1 MKATNADQPKP
12 YQAVRTK
19 RLYEEIMQQIEAR
32 IASGE
37 LQVGERLPSQR
48 ELAESLGVSSVAV
61 KEALRALAA
70 KGLVE
75 VRRGSGAYVSDRAL
89 IAMSEVMR
97 LFVDERSLQELQDA
111 RVLIESEVVRRAAT
125 YATDEDLIALRE
137 AFHVMEE
144 ELAANGTYCAES
156 SSRFHLVLAEASH
169 NVIFRIVMGLLLH
182 VVLHIGLYRY
192 PAFGPEGPEY
202 ALELHRQILEAIE
215 ARDPEQAQEAMREH
229 SQAVQSILT
238 VALADGAG
246 GDESSSEVSIRALHY

>member
-1 MKATNADQPKP
+1 MKAAEIEQRRP

-19 RLYEEIMQQIEAR
+19 RLYEEIMHQIEAR

-75 VRRGSGAYVSDRAL
+75 VRRGSGAYVTDRAL

-97 LFVDERSLQELQDA
+97 LFVDEHSLQELQDA
-111 RVLIESEVVRRAAT
+111 RVLIEPEIVRRAAAN
-125 YATDEDLIALRE
+125 ATDEDLAALRE
-137 AFHVMEE
+137 AFRMMEE
-144 ELAANGTYCAES
+144 QLEASGTYCAES
-156 SSRFHLVLAEASH
+156 SSRFHLALAQASH
-169 NVIFRIVMGLLLH
+169 NVIYRIVMELLLH

-192 PAFGPEGPEY
+192 PALGPEGPRY
-202 ALELHRQILEAIE
+202 ALGLHRHILEAIE
-215 ARDPEQAQEAMREH
+215 ARDPERAEEAMREH
-229 SQAVQSILT
+229 CRAVQAILT
-238 VALADGAG
+238 AALSDEDRGDG
-246 GDESSSEVSIRALHY
+246 SSSEVSIRALHY